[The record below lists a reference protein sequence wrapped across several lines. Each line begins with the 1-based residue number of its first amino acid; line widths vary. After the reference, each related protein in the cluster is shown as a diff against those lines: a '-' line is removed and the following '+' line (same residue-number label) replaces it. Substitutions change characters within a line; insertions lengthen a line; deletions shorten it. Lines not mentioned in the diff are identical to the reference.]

1 VIAQECLAR
10 RGCFWGLMR
19 RVLVFIYTTAMEVT
33 LTPNGEELL
42 RAALARHPGQSPT
55 EVVEQA
61 LAERIEREAA
71 TEPSAGPQAK
81 KLTPEEF
88 DSWLAEFT
96 QFSNKI
102 PPMPGETFS
111 REMIYQDRD

>member
-1 VIAQECLAR
+1 VALLL
-10 RGCFWGLMR
+10 GHVR
-19 RVLVFIYTTAMEVT
+19 RVLVFIYTTAMEVP
-33 LTPNGEELL
+33 LTPNGEGLL
-42 RAALARHPGQSPT
+42 RAVLARHPGRSPT

-71 TEPSAGPQAK
+71 SELPAMPQPK
-81 KLTPEEF
+81 KLSPEEF

-96 QFSNKI
+96 QFSSQI

-111 REMIYQDRD
+111 REMIYQDHD